1 MRATV
6 LCRKLKKSIQ
16 LYGLPATLK
25 TMIRLPS
32 ITLKQSKE
40 YGTRNEIQRE
50 FDSKHNTDTGGI
62 IPLAELSVVDN
73 PNWIQGVRYGPT
85 SPSRFHECLALLP
98 LRLSE
103 YRGFTYIDLGSGKG
117 ATLLY
122 ASHLGFGNVIGIEFA
137 EELHRVAEENIR
149 RYPGARGRAAS
160 IWCDATKY
168 DFPDA
173 PAVIFA
179 NHPFSGVLM
188 NQVPPKVPDSRT
200 CRLCSDGSPCCQI
213 PQTSCGG
220 QNVQSICLL
229 TPARAYGSGMRTTRS
244 KHRSRPAA
252 YHIID

>member
-98 LRLSE
+98 LRPSE

-122 ASHLGFGNVIGIEFA
+122 ASRLGFGNVIGIEFA

-179 NHPFSGVLM
+179 NHPFTGVLM
-188 NQVPPKVPDSRT
+188 NQVLTNLSRK
-200 CRLCSDGSPCCQI
+200 CHQKYLIHEHADY
-213 PQTSCGG
+213 
-220 QNVQSICLL
+220 VL
-229 TPARAYGSGMRTTRS
+229 TDL
-244 KHRSRPAA
+244 PAA
-252 YHIID
+252 KFLKQVAADKMCRVYAS